1 MQLIGEV
8 SIPNPES
15 EMQYLIDRKELL
27 RLKEMKLIQTTFY
40 VYLAARVAGEIIS
53 PAIPHLKL
61 TYSHRE
67 PSVDIPS
74 FAEQWE
80 LTEPELAIAL
90 AQLQKKGALQPVARQ
105 LKLELF

>member
-1 MQLIGEV
+1 MQASTNNPPIPMQLIAEV

-15 EMQYLIDRKELL
+15 DMEYLIDRDELL

-40 VYLAARVAGEIIS
+40 IYLA
-53 PAIPHLKL
+53 LKL
-61 TYSHRE
+61 TYSHSQ

-80 LTEPELAIAL
+80 VTESELAIAL

>member
-1 MQLIGEV
+1 MQTTSTENPMQLIAEV
-8 SIPNPES
+8 SMSNPES
-15 EMQYLIDRKELL
+15 EMQYLIDREELL

-40 VYLAARVAGEIIS
+40 VYLA
-53 PAIPHLKL
+53 LKL

-67 PSVDIPS
+67 PSIDIPS

-80 LTEPELAIAL
+80 ITESELAIAL